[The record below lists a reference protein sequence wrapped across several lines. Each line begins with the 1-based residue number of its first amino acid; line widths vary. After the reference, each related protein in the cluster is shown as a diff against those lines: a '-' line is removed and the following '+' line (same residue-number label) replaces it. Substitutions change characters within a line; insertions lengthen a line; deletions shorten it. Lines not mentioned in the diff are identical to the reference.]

1 MTYEEYLV
9 NLEAYMEENL
19 QESEYLE
26 EISVVKSNG
35 NKLDGLEYFSDE
47 RKDHP
52 VVYANQYY
60 KKEMTEAEAVGI
72 GHVLFYKSSEQPE
85 YWIKIK
91 F

>member
-35 NKLDGLEYFSDE
+35 NKLDGLKYFSDE
-47 RKDHP
+47 RKDHRL
-52 VVYANQYY
+52 YMRISII
-60 KKEMTEAEAVGI
+60 KK
-72 GHVLFYKSSEQPE
+72 K
-85 YWIKIK
+85 
-91 F
+91 